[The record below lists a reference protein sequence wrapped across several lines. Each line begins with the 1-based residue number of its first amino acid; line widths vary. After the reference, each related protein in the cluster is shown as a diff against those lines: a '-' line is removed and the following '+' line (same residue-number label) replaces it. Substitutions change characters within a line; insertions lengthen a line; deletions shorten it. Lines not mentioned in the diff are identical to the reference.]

1 MNGMKENDQQLSY
14 EDVLILAKG
23 CYDLALEN
31 YALESYPEIL
41 PNQNLLTKAAKL
53 LRSVE
58 KQGYNDHLWCGLLGD
73 ILWYMPCCSKASY
86 RLTERS
92 CFLSPD
98 FPNEL
103 LQNSDFD

>member
-23 CYDLALEN
+23 CYDLAFEN
-31 YALESYPEIL
+31 YALESYSEIL
-41 PNQNLLTKAAKL
+41 PNQNLLAKAAKL

-73 ILWYMPCCSKASY
+73 ILT
-86 RLTERS
+86 RQ
-92 CFLSPD
+92 FLIIVSQT
-98 FPNEL
+98 NLHNYL
-103 LQNSDFD
+103 LNVTKISD